1 MRRRQAARRAL
12 AALASVAILC
22 LASACPLFMSPS
34 PTLGEGE
41 PPGYY
46 SKTLTYYRYVDPAE
60 ACHEPVEVRI
70 YDRAGLLAG
79 IYRHSYA
86 APSGHPG
93 DRVLSR
99 SDFYAVSPQ
108 GNVSHAE
115 YYLYGYR
122 TRSYTDVVDGPKV
135 DHLLER
141 CDTFAPD
148 GTKRSY
154 YVITYLEPAGHP
166 ARYLTNR
173 DFAYDEAGVPQ
184 EVARDE
190 CKYRL
195 VGGRYHP
202 VSEKTFVA
210 PGIGKTLALS
220 KETASWYAVAGGQ
233 ARKSHDLYH
242 TKRSDEKGTV
252 EAWFYTRY
260 DWDDAGRM
268 FSRQDFDYQ
277 TFTIVNNNEVP
288 IPRFTQQLFD
298 VQVGEIII
306 KTINPWIAIPGVTNA
321 ASAATAISNYSLGG
335 QGYPTI
341 NNDSDVPPN
350 GLLLDYISD
359 LRETQT
365 MRYDDRGNVIEAVRS
380 AKGSEFERVVY
391 RYDGDRV
398 LSMIRYMNGKGYAY
412 DRTETRYYAETRD
425 GLSYDVKEELAY
437 RSYES
442 DQDRGLPRSNQE
454 KP

>member
-1 MRRRQAARRAL
+1 MTRRRTAGWYP
-12 AALASVAILC
+12 AALASAAVLC
-22 LASACPLFMSPS
+22 LASACPLFMSPA

-79 IYRHSYA
+79 IYRHAYA
-86 APSGHPG
+86 APAGYPD
-93 DRVLSR
+93 DRVLAR
-99 SDFYAVSPQ
+99 SDFYSVSPQ
-108 GNVSHAE
+108 GNASHAE
-115 YYLYGYR
+115 YYLYTYR
-122 TRSYTDVVDGPKV
+122 TRGYSDAVDGPKV
-135 DHLLER
+135 EHLLER
-141 CDTFAPD
+141 CDTMAPD
-148 GTKRSY
+148 GAKRSY
-154 YVITYLEPAGHP
+154 YAITYLEPAGHP
-166 ARYLTNR
+166 ARYLTNS

-210 PGIGKTLALS
+210 PGIGKALALS
-220 KETASWYAVAGGQ
+220 KETSSWYAVAGGQ

-242 TKRSDEKGTV
+242 TKRSDETGTV

-268 FSRQDFDYQ
+268 FSRQDFAYDQ
-277 TFTIVNNNEVP
+277 AAVAKLGDGTT
-288 IPRFTQQLFD
+288 
-298 VQVGEIII
+298 
-306 KTINPWIAIPGVTNA
+306 NPWIAIPKTDLAG
-321 ASAATAISNYSLGG
+321 SAAYDALVLEYVTRQGFPGLAAPG
-335 QGYPTI
+335 GYPA
-341 NNDSDVPPN
+341 N
-350 GLLLDYISD
+350 GYPSSPLFD
-359 LRETQT
+359 LALSSIGGLAETQT
-365 MRYDDRGNVIEAVRS
+365 RRYDDRGNVIEAVRS
-380 AKGSEFERVVY
+380 AKGSEFERIAY
-391 RYDGDRV
+391 RYDGDR
-398 LSMIRYMNGKGYAY
+398 LISMIRYMNGRSYAY

-437 RSYES
+437 RSYQS
-442 DQDRGLPRSNQE
+442 DQDRSLSRPNQE